1 MNLEDLMEQFK
12 KDPALITREDLVLII
27 RVYKDMFLQ
36 YLGTRDYDKARLL
49 YGGALDITPQRY
61 IDLEG
66 NLEGVVY
73 DSAGYKIHYKGDK

>member
-12 KDPALITREDLVLII
+12 KDPALISREDLVLII
-27 RVYKDMFLQ
+27 RVYKDMFLR
-36 YLGTRDYDKARLL
+36 YLGTKDYHKAELH

-61 IDLEG
+61 IDLKG

>member
-12 KDPALITREDLVLII
+12 KDPELISREDLVLII
-27 RVYKDMFLQ
+27 RVYRDMLHR
-36 YLGTRDYDKARLL
+36 YLATKDYDKARLL

-73 DSAGYKIHYKGDK
+73 NSAGYKIHYKGDK